1 MGIDCLCF
9 ILLHRKKEKFFSK
22 GGLWMNRYEQA
33 LEDMLW
39 FASQSIGTRTH
50 FVSHIEET
58 FKVIKV
64 FNQNGCSLE
73 EGVELPKDH
82 AI

>member
-1 MGIDCLCF
+1 MTSRF
-9 ILLHRKKEKFFSK
+9 
-22 GGLWMNRYEQA
+22 EQA

-39 FASQSIGTRTH
+39 FSSQSIGARTL

-73 EGVELPKDH
+73 EGMELPKDH
-82 AI
+82 SL